1 MPQPDSRVQR
11 ILSISLCIALLLP
24 FGRSQAILD
33 LKYVKPLHCPNMAL
47 STQLRYQTRAVR
59 SLLQCLA
66 LCRASAPCVSVVHE
80 RASDLCHLGS
90 SPAMQNCS
98 NMEPTGPDVNFYEQK
113 VVSFVLLFVYR
124 TGSQGTLLVQ
134 RWNLFSRLFW
144 LLKVA
149 LFPKD

>member
-1 MPQPDSRVQR
+1 MLQSHSRRRVF
-11 ILSISLCIALLLP
+11 SVSLCLGLLLP

-59 SLLQCLA
+59 SLLQCLTA
-66 LCRASAPCVSVVHE
+66 CRASATCVSVVHE

-113 VVSFVLLFVYR
+113 VGVSVHFVDPIMACFSLEV
-124 TGSQGTLLVQ
+124 SCTLMA
-134 RWNLFSRLFW
+134 FSLSGG
-144 LLKVA
+144 LMC
-149 LFPKD
+149 